1 MDSIR
6 TYSTVE
12 VSEITKAKI
21 PTLLLYARK
30 NNLAKVGKGTHIRY
44 IWLDSDIENFKE
56 YNKNPFKYNH
66 KEVLPTDNYNALY
79 VRLKRAKQRGDTERI
94 EQYTKEMEILLKE
107 RAKIRKEQQQKENL
121 KILKEKYPEK
131 LQENK

>member
-1 MDSIR
+1 M
-6 TYSTVE
+6 
-12 VSEITKAKI
+12 
-21 PTLLLYARK
+21 
-30 NNLAKVGKGTHIRY
+30 
-44 IWLDSDIENFKE
+44 
-56 YNKNPFKYNH
+56 
-66 KEVLPTDNYNALY
+66 
-79 VRLKRAKQRGDTERI
+79 RLKRAKQRGDTERI

>member
-44 IWLDSDIENFKE
+44 IWLDSDIKNFKE
-56 YNKNPFKYNH
+56 YNKNPFNH
-66 KEVLPTDNYNALY
+66 KEVLPTDNYNTLY